1 MSKRRTSWTEVENP
15 EGPNYFYDDPD
26 LGGTG
31 QTQWDNPLADVSDE
45 MVSLGLRSANSSVQL
60 RQFMR
65 ARGGNL
71 EEKRASRLKTAEK
84 QASIRTQR
92 ITKLRK
98 ALYGEELAAN
108 FRYEK
113 VDTGEGEVYYVSVAT
128 GETTWDLPSGAV
140 VVNGDTNTDS
150 EDVEEAE
157 EFEEAETEEGK
168 VYYVGRRSGSVWEL
182 PSNAVV
188 VPSIN

>member
-31 QTQWDNPLADVSDE
+31 LTQWDNPLADGSGDVAG
-45 MVSLGLRSANSSVQL
+45 LGLRSASSSVQL
-60 RQFMR
+60 RRFMR

-71 EEKRASRLKTAEK
+71 EGKRASRLKSLQK
-84 QASIRTQR
+84 QASIRAQR

-98 ALYGEELAAN
+98 ALYGEKLAAN

-113 VDTGEGEVYYVSVAT
+113 VDTGEGEVYYVSVTT
-128 GETTWDLPSGAV
+128 GETTWDLPKGAV
-140 VVNGDTNTDS
+140 VVNGNTANS
-150 EDVEEAE
+150 EVE

-188 VPSIN
+188 VSSRR